1 MADAEPGSSSAT
13 LEGFGRPAA
22 DRSFGAVIDGAL
34 PILVGTGA
42 LVAWEVLVRV
52 LAVPEVLLPP
62 PSRIA
67 AVFAVSEHRET
78 LSQNLL
84 PTALQAIS
92 GFATALLLG
101 VLVALAVTYSTALK
115 EAIHPYLVAFQV
127 IPKIALAPIF
137 VLWFGIGFASRFIFA
152 TFVCF
157 FPIVIALA
165 TGLRDTHPDV
175 IRMCRAVGASNAQI
189 LWQVRLPFATPY
201 LFAGLKIA
209 ATMSIIGVV
218 IGEFITADRGLGYLI
233 LFAASRSDTPMVMA
247 AILLLC
253 IIGLLLFGV
262 VVASEHVVLRR
273 QGMQ

>member
-1 MADAEPGSSSAT
+1 MPEAGSSRSAAP
-13 LEGFGRPAA
+13 LPAA
-22 DRSFGAVIDGAL
+22 ARGLGLPAIRLVVDSAL
-34 PILVGTGA
+34 PVVVAVGA
-42 LVAWEVLVRV
+42 LVAWELVVRV
-52 LAVPEVLLPP
+52 LLVPEVLLPP

-67 AVFAVSEHRET
+67 AVFAVADNRAT
-78 LSQNLL
+78 LLQNLW
-84 PTALQAIS
+84 PTALQAVS
-92 GFATALLLG
+92 GFTTAALLG
-101 VLVALAVTYSTALK
+101 VIVALAVTYSAAFK

-137 VLWFGIGFASRFIFA
+137 VLWFGIGFASRFVFA

-157 FPIVIALA
+157 FPIVIALIA
-165 TGLRDTHPDV
+165 GLRDTHPDV
-175 IRMCRAVGASNAQI
+175 IRMCRAVGATRTQI

-218 IGEFITADRGLGYLI
+218 IGEFITADRGLGYFI
-233 LFAASRSDTPMVMA
+233 LYAASRSDTPMVKA

-253 IIGLLLFGV
+253 IVGLLIFGL
-262 VVASEHVVLRR
+262 VVAAESLVLRR

>member
-1 MADAEPGSSSAT
+1 MADVEPSSSLAN
-13 LEGFGRPAA
+13 LEGLRQPVA
-22 DRSFGAVIDGAL
+22 DRSFGGVIDGAL
-34 PILVGTGA
+34 PIVVGTGA

-52 LAVPEVLLPP
+52 LAVPEVFLPP

-67 AVFAVSEHRET
+67 AVFTVAEHRET

-157 FPIVIALA
+157 FPIVIALV

-175 IRMCRAVGASNAQI
+175 IRMCRAVGASSAQI

-218 IGEFITADRGLGYLI
+218 IGEFITSDRGLGYLI

-253 IIGLLLFGV
+253 IVGLLLFGA

-273 QGMQ
+273 QGMR

>member
-1 MADAEPGSSSAT
+1 MPEAGSSRSAAP
-13 LEGFGRPAA
+13 LPAA
-22 DRSFGAVIDGAL
+22 ARGLGLPAIRLVVDSAL
-34 PILVGTGA
+34 PVVVAVGA
-42 LVAWEVLVRV
+42 LVAWELVVRV
-52 LAVPEVLLPP
+52 LLVPEVLLPP

-67 AVFAVSEHRET
+67 AVFAVADNRAT
-78 LSQNLL
+78 LLQNLW
-84 PTALQAIS
+84 PTALQAVS
-92 GFATALLLG
+92 GFTTAALLG
-101 VLVALAVTYSTALK
+101 VIVALAVTYSAAFK

-137 VLWFGIGFASRFIFA
+137 VLWFGIGFASRFVFA

-157 FPIVIALA
+157 FPIVIALIA
-165 TGLRDTHPDV
+165 GLRDTHPDV
-175 IRMCRAVGASNAQI
+175 IRMCRAVGATRTQI

-218 IGEFITADRGLGYLI
+218 IGEFITADRGLGYFI
-233 LFAASRSDTPMVMA
+233 LYAASRSDTPMVMA

-253 IIGLLLFGV
+253 IVGLLIFGL
-262 VVASEHVVLRR
+262 VVAAESLVLRR

>member
-1 MADAEPGSSSAT
+1 
-13 LEGFGRPAA
+13 LAA
-22 DRSFGAVIDGAL
+22 IRLGVDSAL
-34 PILVGTGA
+34 PVVVAVGA
-42 LVAWEVLVRV
+42 LVAWELVVRV
-52 LAVPEVLLPP
+52 LLVPEVLLPP

-67 AVFAVSEHRET
+67 AVFAVADNRAT
-78 LSQNLL
+78 LLQNLW
-84 PTALQAIS
+84 PTALQAVS
-92 GFATALLLG
+92 GFTTAALLG
-101 VLVALAVTYSTALK
+101 VIVALAVTYSAAFK

-137 VLWFGIGFASRFIFA
+137 VLWFGIGFASRFVFA

-157 FPIVIALA
+157 FPIVIALIA
-165 TGLRDTHPDV
+165 GLRDTHPDV
-175 IRMCRAVGASNAQI
+175 IRMCRAVGATRTQI

-218 IGEFITADRGLGYLI
+218 IGEFITADRGLGYFI
-233 LFAASRSDTPMVMA
+233 LYAASRSDTPMVMA

-253 IIGLLLFGV
+253 IVGLLIFGL
-262 VVASEHVVLRR
+262 VVAAESLVLRR

>member
-1 MADAEPGSSSAT
+1 MADADPTPSIVLGDVPPPVARSGS
-13 LEGFGRPAA
+13 
-22 DRSFGAVIDGAL
+22 GALIDGTL
-34 PILVGTGA
+34 PILVAAGT
-42 LVAWEVLVRV
+42 LLTWEILVRA

-67 AVFAVSEHRET
+67 AVFTVPEHRAT
-78 LSQNLL
+78 LVQNLV

-92 GFATALLLG
+92 GFATATILG
-101 VLVALAVTYSTALK
+101 TLVALVVTYSTVVK
-115 EAIHPYLVAFQV
+115 EAIYPYLIAFQI

-137 VLWFGIGFASRFIFA
+137 VLWFGIGFASRFAFA

-175 IRMCRAVGASNAQI
+175 IRMCQAVGASRAQI

-218 IGEFITADRGLGYLI
+218 IGEFISADRGLGYLI
-233 LFAASRSDTPMVMA
+233 LFASSRSDTPVVMA

-253 IIGLLLFGV
+253 VIGLLLYGI

>member
-1 MADAEPGSSSAT
+1 MASADPTQNSVAPGEITPPGASRASAA
-13 LEGFGRPAA
+13 L
-22 DRSFGAVIDGAL
+22 IDSTL
-34 PILVGTGA
+34 PILVAAGA
-42 LVAWEVLVRV
+42 LVAWELLVRV

-67 AVFAVSEHRET
+67 AVFAIPEHRT
-78 LSQNLL
+78 VLLQNLW

-92 GFATALLLG
+92 GFATAMMLG
-101 VLVALAVTYSTALK
+101 VMVGLAITYSSALK
-115 EAIHPYLVAFQV
+115 EAIHPYLIAFQV

-137 VLWFGIGFASRFIFA
+137 VLWFGIGFASRFAFA

-165 TGLRDTHPDV
+165 AGLRDTHPDV
-175 IRMCRAVGASNAQI
+175 IRMCRAIGASGAQI

-218 IGEFITADRGLGYLI
+218 IGEFITADRGLGYFI
-233 LFAASRSDTPMVMA
+233 LFAASRSDTPLVMA

-253 IIGLLLFGV
+253 IIGLLLYGV
-262 VVASEHVVLRR
+262 VVASEHLVLRR
-273 QGMQ
+273 QGIQ

>member
-1 MADAEPGSSSAT
+1 MADAEPGSSLAN
-13 LEGFGRPAA
+13 LEGLRQPVA
-22 DRSFGAVIDGAL
+22 DRSFGGVIDGAL
-34 PILVGTGA
+34 PIVVGTGA

-67 AVFAVSEHRET
+67 AVFTVAEHRET

-157 FPIVIALA
+157 FPIVIALV

-175 IRMCRAVGASNAQI
+175 IRMCRAVGASSAQI

-218 IGEFITADRGLGYLI
+218 IGEFITSDRGLGFLI

-253 IIGLLLFGV
+253 IIGLLLFGA

-273 QGMQ
+273 QGMR